1 MANIN
6 RSNNLS
12 CSTSEITA
20 SFGQVRVHPCEIN
33 GQAHIVYPKGL
44 REQAPALFKKLSGY
58 YHSQGYQLKEDQRW
72 NDDKHR
78 HKERR
83 RWAPVVLFTASLLFE
98 GSVSAGIRNGNA
110 NADSYPNQQI
120 ELRIVPKQQSRALD
134 KSDVESLGNVG
145 SASKTILKSSIAEM
159 IYTTLNTHYVRKNTD
174 PIYITDDLKQI
185 ANYYSQFPRVISL
198 LSPLKNKHWELSYD
212 ADNWD
217 TVAVG
222 DIMQVDK
229 AIVHFNT
236 RSAAQLLLNRKC
248 KDNPVCIAS
257 PADALLHEL
266 LHAYSMLIDT
276 TQFINQGGMNNVIY
290 PYEHEYAIIDAE
302 RQLYA
307 SMSSLDDIKRPQRTD
322 HTGRN
327 IFAHCPICIK

>member
-1 MANIN
+1 MANTN
-6 RSNNLS
+6 SSNNVS
-12 CSTSEITA
+12 HATSEIPA
-20 SFGQVRVHPCEIN
+20 NFGQVRVHPCEIN

-44 REQAPALFKKLSGY
+44 REQAPALFQKLSGY
-58 YHSQGYQLKEDQRW
+58 YLAQGYKLKEDQRCHE
-72 NDDKHR
+72 NNNRRKD
-78 HKERR
+78 RR

-98 GSVSAGIRNGNA
+98 GTVSAGIRNGNN

-120 ELRIVPKQQSRALD
+120 ELRIVPKQPDHVLD
-134 KSDVESLGNVG
+134 NTDIESLGN
-145 SASKTILKSSIAEM
+145 ASKNNHTILTSSKAEA
-159 IYTTLNTHYVRKNTD
+159 IFTTLNTHYARKKTD
-174 PIYITDDLKQI
+174 PAYITDDLKQV
-185 ANYYSQFPRVISL
+185 ANYYSQFPQVISL
-198 LSPLKNKHWELSYD
+198 LTPLQDKHWELSYD

-222 DIMQVDK
+222 NMMQVDK
-229 AIVHFNT
+229 AVVHFNT

-266 LHAYSMLIDT
+266 LHAYSMLVDT
-276 TQFINQGGMNNVIY
+276 AQFIDQGGMNNVIY

-302 RQLYA
+302 RKLYA
-307 SMSSLDDIKRPQRTD
+307 SMSNIDDIKRPQRTD

-327 IFAHCPICIK
+327 VLAHCPICIK